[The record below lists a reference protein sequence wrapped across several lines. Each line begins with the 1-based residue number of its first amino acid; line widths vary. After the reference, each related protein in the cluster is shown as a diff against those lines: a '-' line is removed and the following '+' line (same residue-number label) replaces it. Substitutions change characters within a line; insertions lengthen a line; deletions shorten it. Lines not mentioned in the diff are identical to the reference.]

1 MVLSKRERYIGLTT
15 LILVGAI
22 GLHWLLVEP
31 MLNRASDLKV
41 RIAEAIETGKQND
54 GTIETAD
61 KARKRWAEMS
71 GRDMPRDAS
80 DADQMLNNLSD
91 WAQDV
96 GLSLSSVK
104 PERTEKEKD
113 FFKKTFRVAGNGR
126 MNEIGRFLYKIQTA
140 SVPVRITDLTI
151 NARKEGMD
159 DLSLSV
165 GVATIYPNPD
175 ADKNRAAPAAAVS
188 LAEVRP

>member
-15 LILVGAI
+15 LVLVGAF
-22 GLHWLLVEP
+22 GLHWMIVEP
-31 MLNRASDLKV
+31 MLNRAGDLKV
-41 RIAEAIETGKQND
+41 RISEARETRKQND
-54 GTIETAD
+54 DQITTSEN
-61 KARKRWAEMS
+61 ARRRWTELS

-80 DADQMLNNLSD
+80 DADQMINNLSD

-113 FFKKTFRVAGNGR
+113 FYKKTFRVAGSGR
-126 MNEIGRFLYKIQTA
+126 MAEIGRFLHKIQTA

-151 NARKEGMD
+151 NARKEGND

-165 GVATIYPNPD
+165 GVATIYPTPETE
-175 ADKNRAAPAAAVS
+175 KNRAGAGPSVS
-188 LAEVRP
+188 LAGVRP